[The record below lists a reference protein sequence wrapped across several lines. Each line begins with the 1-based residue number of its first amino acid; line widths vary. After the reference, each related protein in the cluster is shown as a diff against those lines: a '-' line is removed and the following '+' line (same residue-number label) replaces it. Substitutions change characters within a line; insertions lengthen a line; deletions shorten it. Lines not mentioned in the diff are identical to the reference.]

1 MFKWLRERT
10 KEFLTVLRLL
20 RKGGE
25 KGMAQLLALNIMM
38 AEMAFA
44 DVPKMFRKAVRKQ
57 LKILGAAELEFMTLE
72 QLKQRLEELEQ
83 GEQ

>member
-1 MFKWLRERT
+1 MFKWLIEQA
-10 KEFLTVLRLL
+10 KEFLTVLHLL

-38 AEMAFA
+38 AEIAFS

-57 LKILGAAELEFMTLE
+57 LKILGASDLEFMTLD

-83 GEQ
+83 GE

>member
-1 MFKWLRERT
+1 MFKWLRDLA
-10 KEFLTVLRLL
+10 KEFLTVLHLL

-44 DVPKMFRKAVRKQ
+44 DVPKMFR
-57 LKILGAAELEFMTLE
+57 
-72 QLKQRLEELEQ
+72 
-83 GEQ
+83 

>member
-1 MFKWLRERT
+1 MFKWLRDLA
-10 KEFLTVLRLL
+10 KEFLTVLHLL

-44 DVPKMFRKAVRKQ
+44 DVPKNVPQGSSQATKNFRCSRVGIHDTGTTQA
-57 LKILGAAELEFMTLE
+57 TS
-72 QLKQRLEELEQ
+72 
-83 GEQ
+83 